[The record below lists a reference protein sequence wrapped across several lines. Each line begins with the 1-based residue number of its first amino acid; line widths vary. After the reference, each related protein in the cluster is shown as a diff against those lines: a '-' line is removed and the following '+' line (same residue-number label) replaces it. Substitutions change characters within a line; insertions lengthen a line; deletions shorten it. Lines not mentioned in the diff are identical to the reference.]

1 MMVMVNGGLTLVNQL
16 RCSIIGQLTGDD
28 VAMQR
33 DTARRDTILIVEGDA
48 IAREILG
55 QFLHLA
61 GYHVLSAATGEEGLL
76 LLRKERERVDWLLTA
91 TALPGLVDGWIV
103 ADEYQTWHP
112 ARAVVYATDRA
123 PQEKAGA
130 VMVPRPVSP
139 PDALAALKRV
149 AGIPIPSAPPSLP
162 ITLAPVEPAAS
173 PRVRPSRR
181 PRGNHRAKAGARG

>member
-1 MMVMVNGGLTLVNQL
+1 MMGMVNGGLTLVNQL

-28 VAMQR
+28 VTTQR

-48 IAREILG
+48 IGREILG
-55 QFLHLA
+55 QFHHLA
-61 GYHVLSAATGEEGLL
+61 GYHVLSAATGEEGLM
-76 LLRKERERVDWLLTA
+76 LLRKERERVDWLFTA
-91 TALPGLVDGWIV
+91 TSLPGLVDGWIV

-123 PQEKAGA
+123 YQVGEKAGA

-139 PDALAALKRV
+139 PDALAALRRV
-149 AGIPIPSAPPSLP
+149 AGIPIPSAPLP

-181 PRGNHRAKAGARG
+181 PRGSQRAKAGARG